1 MVYLGRIVGV
11 GLNEEGKPFGVYS
24 ISGRSP
30 PSKERKAEL
39 IEDYRV
45 RIGPS
50 GELTAEQRDME
61 DLIFYN
67 AIIANGNTGKAT
79 ITNGRQTDKTNY
91 HLNNDINMQY
101 NPCSCIAAGFIANGG
116 AEPDKYRTPR
126 IGGTLNGPD
135 GKVSLGIV
143 TESGMIVR
151 DIELVFGDFIKE
163 NVDYVSTY
171 AGSPSDPREVV
182 IPTLQ
187 IPGGNFSLYGKTA
200 QKLADNMY
208 DWMDKDFVVAAA
220 AALWD
225 DGEWKLA
232 VRNLHE

>member
-11 GLNEEGKPFGVYS
+11 GLNEDGRPFGVYS
-24 ISGRSP
+24 VSGRSP

-39 IEDYRV
+39 IDDCRV

-50 GELTAEQRDME
+50 GELTDDQRVME

-79 ITNGRQTDKTNY
+79 ITNGKHTDITDYSTNS
-91 HLNNDINMQY
+91 DIVVD
-101 NPCSCIAAGFIANGG
+101 NPCSCIAAGFLANGG

-126 IGGTLNGPD
+126 IGGILYGPD
-135 GKVSLGIV
+135 EKSSLGIV
-143 TESGMIVR
+143 TEFGMIVS
-151 DIELVFGDFIKE
+151 DIDIVSGGFNKE
-163 NVDYVSTY
+163 NVNYVSTY
-171 AGSPSDPREVV
+171 AGDPANPREVV
-182 IPTLQ
+182 IPGLT
-187 IPGGNFSLYGKTA
+187 IPGGNFPLYGKTA

-208 DWMDKDFVVAAA
+208 DWMDRDFVVATS

-225 DGEWKLA
+225 NGKWKLA